1 MLAIPLKR
9 AFYLEK
15 GDGGDSEGRSGD
27 GVKTGAKKKRE
38 AEKRA
43 KKEKGTEAY
52 LTTFGARIS
61 KGDDIF
67 KPIRDDSGSGRK

>member
-1 MLAIPLKR
+1 MEEIAR
-9 AFYLEK
+9 
-15 GDGGDSEGRSGD
+15 GGP
-27 GVKTGAKKKRE
+27 GAGERQGKKKRE

-43 KKEKGTEAY
+43 KKEKGREAY

-61 KGDDIF
+61 KGDDMF